1 MEWREFPRH
10 AAALAVALLA
20 VSSCGR
26 EERPN
31 DPAPPVAPIT
41 ARNLAERLDA
51 EAASRPFGTVTVEDV
66 VAGLGAAGDPVTDER
81 QVVASIVGARYCAIL
96 ETRSGLLLSVCEFDS
111 PQAAEAGVAVS
122 RARFDRLVPGRRF
135 ELNGSTLLTVTPRQD
150 GETSDDPSGSA
161 RELFAALSPHRQE
174 RNEK

>member
-1 MEWREFPRH
+1 MGMPRY

-26 EERPN
+26 EERPRTARKTSPAS
-31 DPAPPVAPIT
+31 PAPGHY
-41 ARNLAERLDA
+41 LAERLAA
-51 EAASRPFGTVTVEDV
+51 EAAARPSGTVTVEDV
-66 VAGLGAAGDPVTDER
+66 VAALGAAGDPAIAER

-96 ETRSGLLLSVCEFDS
+96 ETRSGLLLSVCEFES
-111 PQAAEAGVAVS
+111 RQAAETGVQVS

-135 ELNGSTLLTVTPRQD
+135 ELNGSTLLTITPRQG
-150 GETSDDPSGSA
+150 GETDDPSGSV

-174 RNEK
+174 RKQQ